1 MSGVE
6 PRATPRGVRVRHRAW
21 LARLA
26 LAASTACASWS
37 PLQSPAR
44 GGDPWRELT
53 SEHFTLLTDIDS
65 TSAQRALREF
75 EALRDALEQVA
86 FPPGGASEPRVSIVL
101 FSRRFDYQAL
111 GPRGTSGAASANLAL
126 DIERQPTI
134 LFAGNATD
142 SARRTFVHEEV
153 HELMHRA
160 YGSTPT
166 WLNEGL
172 ADYFST
178 LHVEGDLAVLGDVIP
193 ERRGVRADD
202 VLSVAEIV
210 GAHREDFE
218 PGASGAWTAARYYA
232 GAWLLVH
239 FLRDGPEAYR
249 HRFGALAAA
258 LDAGQSAEKAW
269 QVAMAGVDASQLES
283 DFRTH
288 VNALSWPRYGQR
300 IQTLPPAPITERPM
314 RPAEVHLLWARL
326 APPAADADSLAQRE
340 IDEAAE
346 LEPRSAEVAYARGC
360 LALSRQAKET
370 AKVAFEAALASA
382 PREPRYLLGVALA
395 TGDCGSGPSAPKN
408 TQLCESLVATARSPR
423 QNALAAV
430 FLSLTDRRDEALR
443 RARQA
448 FHDDGRCPFCAAV
461 LADLSASNGDTPG
474 AIGVLERS
482 LSASAE
488 TPQDRLLATM
498 LEKYQLL
505 GGSSSP
511 SAPSATAPPWCG
523 GGCTRTANEPLVGAV
538 RARAAETK
546 PCYDRALAG
555 DPALRGKMRVTVRV
569 ADDGS
574 VCAAWTV
581 ASDLPASLN
590 ACVLRTL
597 GADGYP
603 PQAAGCR
610 EVTVP
615 ISFSSDDTK

>member
-1 MSGVE
+1 M
-6 PRATPRGVRVRHRAW
+6 
-21 LARLA
+21 
-26 LAASTACASWS
+26 TACASWS

-44 GGDPWRELT
+44 GGTPWRELT
-53 SEHFTLLTDIDS
+53 SEHFTLLTDIEP
-65 TSAQRALREF
+65 TSAQRALLEF
-75 EALRDALEQVA
+75 ETLRHALEQVA

-101 FSRRFDYQAL
+101 FSRRLDYEAL
-111 GPRGTSGAASANLAL
+111 GPTGTIGAASSGLAL

-134 LFAGNATD
+134 LFAGDATE
-142 SARRTFVHEEV
+142 SARRIFVHEEV

-160 YGSTPT
+160 YGNTPT

-178 LHVEGDLAVLGDVIP
+178 LHIEGDLVVLGDVVP
-193 ERRGVRADD
+193 ERRGVGADD
-202 VLSVAEIV
+202 VPSAVEIV
-210 GAHREDFE
+210 GAHRDDFE

-239 FLRDGPEAYR
+239 FLRDGPELYR
-249 HRFGALAAA
+249 GRFGALAAA
-258 LDAGQSAEKAW
+258 LDAGHSADEAW
-269 QVAMAGVDASQLES
+269 RVAMSGIDPSRLES

-288 VNALSWPRYGQR
+288 ISALSWPRYGQR
-300 IQTLPPAPITERPM
+300 IQTLPLTTITERPM

-326 APPAADADSLAQRE
+326 APPEPGPHSLAERE

-346 LEPRSAEVAYARGC
+346 LEPHSAEVAYVRGC
-360 LALSRQAKET
+360 AALSGHANET
-370 AKVAFEAALASA
+370 ARVAFEAALASA
-382 PREPRYLLGVALA
+382 PREPRYLLALALA

-408 TQLCESLVATARSPR
+408 TPLCESLVATARSPK

-430 FLSLTDRRDEALR
+430 FLSLTDRGDEALR

-448 FHDDGRCPFCAAV
+448 FHDDGRCALCAAV

-474 AIGVLERS
+474 AIAVLERS

-488 TPQDRLLATM
+488 TPQDHLLATM

-505 GGSSSP
+505 GGSRSF
-511 SAPSATAPPWCG
+511 SATSATAPPSCAG
-523 GGCTRTANEPLVGAV
+523 ECPGTANEPLAV
-538 RARAAETK
+538 ATRARAVQTK

-569 ADDGS
+569 ANDGS
-574 VCAAWTV
+574 VCAARMV

-597 GADGYP
+597 SAGGCP
-603 PQAAGCR
+603 PQAGGCR

-615 ISFSSDDTK
+615 LSFAPDDTK